1 MPQTRGADRTV
12 DPAEVA
18 HFDKMARDWWDPK
31 GPMRALM
38 RMNPVRLAFIRDQV
52 AGHFGRDPKSIRSL
66 EGLAALDIGCG
77 GGLLSEPL
85 ARLGAK
91 VTGLDP
97 AAANIAVARQHA
109 ERAGLAIDYRAETVE
124 AVAQRGESF
133 DLVLALEV
141 IEHVAD
147 TGAFTAAAAA
157 VTKPG
162 GLLVM
167 STINRTMKSFA
178 LAIVGAEYVLRLLPR
193 GTHDWE
199 KFLKPSELARLLA
212 AAGLEVGGRRGIVFN
227 PLANTWRLS
236 SDTGVNYFI
245 TATRL
250 PSV

>member
-1 MPQTRGADRTV
+1 MPDAKAHERTV

-18 HFDKMARDWWDPK
+18 HFDKMAREWWDPK

-38 RMNPVRLAFIRDQV
+38 RMNPVRLAFIRDRV
-52 AGHFGRDPKSIRSL
+52 AAHFGRDPKSIHSL
-66 EGLAALDIGCG
+66 EGLAAVDIGCG

-97 AAANIAVARQHA
+97 AAANIAVAKQHA

-124 AVAQRGESF
+124 AVARRGETF

-147 TGAFTAAAAA
+147 TAAFTAACGA
-157 VTKPG
+157 VLKPG
-162 GLLVM
+162 GLLIF

-178 LAIVGAEYVLRLLPR
+178 LAIVGAEYVLRLLPK

-199 KFLKPSELARLLA
+199 KFMKPGELARLLA
-212 AAGLEVGGRRGIVFN
+212 AAGLEVGERRGIVFN
-227 PLANTWRLS
+227 PLSNTWRLS
-236 SDTGVNYFI
+236 SDKGVNYFI
-245 TATRL
+245 TARR
-250 PSV
+250 P